1 MVATQRPGALAGKV
15 AVEIGVRRI
24 TNSDIDNRIKCVLD
38 LLQTMRVI
46 GNDRDVEKV
55 TAEWR
60 DDITAQWSLEAQE
73 RPSLLA
79 AAISWPWSAPPFCG
93 P

>member
-1 MVATQRPGALAGKV
+1 MVAAQHPERMDGKV
-15 AVEIGVRRI
+15 SVEIGVRRI

-46 GNDRDVEKV
+46 ENDRNVEKV

-60 DDITAQWSLEAQE
+60 DDIAG
-73 RPSLLA
+73 
-79 AAISWPWSAPPFCG
+79 AIVTVRAFS
-93 P
+93 